1 MVDLQT
7 VENDVV
13 DGLGIAIQLIGLAVK
28 LAPSLG
34 AWLSGLVD
42 GKTDPISLRV
52 ADILPAKSA
61 SRQAQEDLG
70 G

>member
-1 MVDLQT
+1 MVDLGT
-7 VENDVV
+7 VEADI
-13 DGLGIAIQLIGLAVK
+13 GEALGIAIQLLGIAVK

-34 AWLSGLVD
+34 AWLGGLVD

-52 ADILPAKSA
+52 ADILPVKSA